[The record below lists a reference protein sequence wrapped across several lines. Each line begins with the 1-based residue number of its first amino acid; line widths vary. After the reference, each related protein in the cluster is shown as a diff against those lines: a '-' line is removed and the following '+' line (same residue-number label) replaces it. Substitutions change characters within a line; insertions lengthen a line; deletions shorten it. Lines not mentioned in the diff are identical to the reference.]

1 MPRPWKPGK
10 KITPDT
16 LRDCLDIL
24 AKVIGR
30 KAGEKYV
37 PLYLRIERELEAMQE
52 QQSAYQRILR
62 RAECLER
69 PEA

>member
-1 MPRPWKPGK
+1 MPRPWKPGQ

-30 KAGEKYV
+30 KGGEKYV
-37 PLYLRIERELEAMQE
+37 PLYLRIERELETMQE

-62 RAECLER
+62 RAERLEH

>member
-1 MPRPWKPGK
+1 MPRPWKPGQ

-30 KAGEKYV
+30 KGGEKYV
-37 PLYLRIERELEAMQE
+37 PLYLRIERELETIQE

-62 RAECLER
+62 RAERLDYS
-69 PEA
+69 EA